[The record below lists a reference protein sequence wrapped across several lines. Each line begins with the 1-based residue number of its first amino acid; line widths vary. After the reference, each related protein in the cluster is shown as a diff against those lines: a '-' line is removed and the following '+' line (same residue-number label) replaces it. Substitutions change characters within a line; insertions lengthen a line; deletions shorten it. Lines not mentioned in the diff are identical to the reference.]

1 MKSLCYVGAWLVLA
15 ALVSV
20 RADAQD
26 KGDKF
31 DAAKLDGTWK
41 FVSGVKNGEKLT
53 ADQLK
58 SQTVTIAKNT
68 LTLKSPD
75 ATFVMKFELDT
86 KKSPVGI
93 KLEITESPF
102 GPGAKAAGIIEL
114 KGDEL
119 KLCYAPLEGDAPKMF
134 EAKEGSKAHLF
145 NLKRSK

>member
-15 ALVSV
+15 ALISV
-20 RADAQD
+20 RADAQGD

-31 DAAKLDGTWK
+31 DAAKLEGTWK

-58 SQTVTIAKNT
+58 NQTVTITKDK

-102 GPGAKAAGIIEL
+102 GPGAKAAGI
-114 KGDEL
+114 
-119 KLCYAPLEGDAPKMF
+119 LE
-134 EAKEGSKAHLF
+134 
-145 NLKRSK
+145 